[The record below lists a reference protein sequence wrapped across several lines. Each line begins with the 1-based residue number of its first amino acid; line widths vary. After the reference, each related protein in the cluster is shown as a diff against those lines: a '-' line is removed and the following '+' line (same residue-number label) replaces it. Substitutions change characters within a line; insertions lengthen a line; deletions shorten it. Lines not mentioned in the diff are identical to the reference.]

1 MYQLPYLHL
10 ILWFTVGV
18 ARAQVVFI
26 DSSETGRLNG
36 SPCIAK
42 GGGRGRCTE
51 FSECPGIRDT
61 FRTNPPANCGFNGTS
76 PIVCCPAEASGG
88 STLDISPPSSSSIAA
103 CGRSAVKSIF
113 PRFKRAKEFAAPLD
127 VTARPPVVGGFE
139 TQRNAWPWM
148 ALIGVKEEDSFDW
161 FCGGVL
167 ISDQWVLTAAHCLD
181 TKVPTTVRLGE
192 HNYESASDDAN
203 EEDFEISQMVRH
215 PNYSFPVAYHDLALL
230 QLSPKVILKRYISPV
245 CLPWG
250 DEVLKNLTGRTVKLT
265 GWGDT
270 QFAGKPSP
278 ALQEVDVTM
287 FPISTCQ
294 RAYSTLRQSKIHWP
308 RGIGQETVCAGH
320 KQGGRDAC
328 QGDSGGPLT
337 YQGEEGKYF
346 LSGIVSTGYGCGNK
360 DFPGIYAN
368 VLHAPH
374 LAWIKK
380 VAF

>member
-1 MYQLPYLHL
+1 MSRNQRHFRKNHLP
-10 ILWFTVGV
+10 T
-18 ARAQVVFI
+18 VVFQRELPR
-26 DSSETGRLNG
+26 SCVAPVEE
-36 SPCIAK
+36 A
-42 GGGRGRCTE
+42 
-51 FSECPGIRDT
+51 
-61 FRTNPPANCGFNGTS
+61 
-76 PIVCCPAEASGG
+76 ASGD
-88 STLDISPPSSSSIAA
+88 STLDISTPSSSSITT
-103 CGRSAVKSIF
+103 CGRSAVKFISS
-113 PRFKRAKEFAAPLD
+113 RFERARELPKRFAALLD
-127 VTARPPVVGGFE
+127 ITARPPVVGGFE
-139 TQRNAWPWM
+139 SQRNAWPWM
-148 ALIGVKEEDSFDW
+148 ALIGIKKEDGFDW

-167 ISDQWVLTAAHCLD
+167 INDQWVLTAAHCLD
-181 TKVPTTVRLGE
+181 TRVPTTVRLGE
-192 HNYESASDDAN
+192 HNYESENDDAN
-203 EEDFEISQMVRH
+203 VEDFEISQLVRH

-230 QLSPKVILKRYISPV
+230 QLSTKVILKRYISPV

-250 DEVLKNLTGRTVKLT
+250 AEILRNLTGRTVKLT

-270 QFAGKPSP
+270 QFAGRPSP

-294 RAYSTLRQSKIHWP
+294 NAYSTLRQSRVHWP

-320 KQGGRDAC
+320 EQGGRDAC

-337 YQGEEGKYF
+337 YQGDEEKYF